1 MSKQKAERPRTRRTE
16 FADMPGTYRRI
27 AGWVGARRILAQYD
41 IQNIERVNLQLVE
54 LTGKIEGLKV
64 LEVGPGRGYLC
75 HVFNARHPNNQYF
88 VLEYEPANMN
98 YGVKLGYFQS
108 AEFLSIG
115 SVFFLPFRDRKFDI
129 VIISEVLEHLE
140 TPEVAL
146 SEMRR
151 VLKTNGWIVASSPNS
166 LMYLY
171 PFPIL
176 ITLLQSIHH
185 LGDRNYRK
193 GFPALIRRFRRL
205 ADGPNDVYDRPFLP
219 SQFRTLLESSGFR
232 VMKHVTSM
240 LTYLFDPAL
249 STLANLHP
257 NSQLSIR
264 LARTAIRISD
274 NLLQGNSPFVN
285 FAGIRQHILARKV

>member
-1 MSKQKAERPRTRRTE
+1 MSKQETEPPRIRRTE
-16 FADMPGTYRRI
+16 FADMPGTYEKI
-27 AGWVGARRILAQYD
+27 ATWVGARRILAQYD

-54 LTGKIEGLKV
+54 VIGKSEGLKV
-64 LEVGPGRGYLC
+64 LEVGAGRGYLC
-75 HVFNARHPNNQYF
+75 HLFNAKYPNNQYF
-88 VLEYEPANMN
+88 VLEYELVNLK
-98 YGVKLGYFQS
+98 YGLKLGYFQS
-108 AEFLSIG
+108 ASFLSIG
-115 SVFFLPFRDRKFDI
+115 SVFCLPFRDGKFDL

-140 TPEVAL
+140 SPEVAM

-166 LMYLY
+166 LTYLY

-205 ADGPNDVYDRPFLP
+205 ADDPNDVYDRPFLP
-219 SQFRTLLESSGFR
+219 SQFRTLFESSGFSII
-232 VMKHVTSM
+232 KHVTSM

-249 STLANLHP
+249 STLASAHP
-257 NSQLSIR
+257 NSQLSIVF
-264 LARTAIRISD
+264 AKIAIAISD
-274 NLLQGNSPFVN
+274 HLLQGNSPFVN
-285 FAGIRQHILARKV
+285 FAGTRQHILARKV